1 MFTAIN
7 ANHTLGLLA
16 GAASS
21 LFWTIAY
28 ALIIRRGAKDRTFG
42 MPLTALGANLAWEVI
57 FLIETLKHDAFDARL
72 AMILPWTLLDVAIV
86 FQCFR
91 YGRSDFKQPIAT
103 KYFHVGLV
111 LILATAAA
119 VLFSFVRETR
129 DAIGWYAAFGQN
141 LMMSA
146 LFVAM
151 VLRRGTLRGQSV
163 YIALSKLL
171 GTFFAFVMALFW
183 SPATL
188 HEHWTSLLPDGYYPI
203 APLIVTLYAGIFLFD
218 SIYVALVVKK
228 ARELGVDVWRVV

>member
-1 MFTAIN
+1 MFIAIN

-16 GAASS
+16 GALSS

-28 ALIIRRGAKDRTFG
+28 TLIIRRGAKDRTFG

-57 FLIETLKHDAFDARL
+57 FLVATLKHDPLDARL
-72 AMILPWTLLDVAIV
+72 AMILPWTVLDGAIV
-86 FQCFR
+86 YQCFR
-91 YGRSDFKQPIAT
+91 YGRADFKPPIVA

-111 LILATAAA
+111 LILLTAAA
-119 VLFSFVRETR
+119 VLYTFVREVR

-151 VLRRGTLRGQSV
+151 ILRRDSLRGQSI
-163 YIALSKLL
+163 YIALSKLA

-188 HEHWTSLLPDGYYPI
+188 HEHWASLLPDAYYPV
-203 APLIVTLYAGIFLFD
+203 APLIVVLYAGVFVFD
-218 SIYVALVVKK
+218 SIYVVLVLQK
-228 ARELGVDVWRVV
+228 ARDERSDVWRVA